1 MQVHRQLEPSLSG
14 GACSA
19 SRTVLIKL
27 TLLSCCMWVR
37 SMLSKTGIHRHARI
51 LCTYRYSSYKCMQKL
66 GLQPARDM
74 SVHADTCMMTY
85 MHFGYMSAFV
95 HACAS
100 SSHVFTCAGH
110 GSFLSLSLSLF
121 FIEWEKAVSNFLLSA
136 AGRCFS
142 AVNCNLF
149 QLCVLIIA
157 HS

>member
-27 TLLSCCMWVR
+27 TLLSCCMWVC

-51 LCTYRYSSYKCMQKL
+51 LRTYRYSSYKCMQKL

-110 GSFLSLSLSLF
+110 GSFLSLSLFSSLNG
-121 FIEWEKAVSNFLLSA
+121 KRLSA
-136 AGRCFS
+136 ISFCQQLGDAFLQLTAICFNY
-142 AVNCNLF
+142 VY
-149 QLCVLIIA
+149 
-157 HS
+157 